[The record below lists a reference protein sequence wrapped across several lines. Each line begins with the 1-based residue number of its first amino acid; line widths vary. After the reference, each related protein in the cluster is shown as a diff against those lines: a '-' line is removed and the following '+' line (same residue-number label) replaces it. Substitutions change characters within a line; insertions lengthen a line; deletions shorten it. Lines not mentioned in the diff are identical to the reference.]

1 MRKSGTGV
9 AIIPLLLFFFA
20 ATLLF
25 NPTLHAQSPF
35 YQGKS
40 INLIVGNQ
48 AGGLYDL
55 WARLIANHIAKQIP
69 GNPNVTVQ
77 NMPAAGSLVA
87 ANYLY
92 NVAKPDGLTIG
103 AVIPGIYTDQLI
115 ARKEVQFDWAKFSWI
130 GTPEQTEWVFIT
142 RADSPYKSIEDMR
155 AAPEPPK
162 CGSTG
167 TGSFLYQVPKLLE
180 ETLGMKL
187 NMVTGYTGGPD
198 VDLAIERGEVRCRSI
213 SVTAF
218 FGREPYIAWG
228 KKGFVRPLAQTG
240 KKRDISLGDVPTI
253 YELMDQYKTSEIGRR
268 LATVLLAS
276 NIFGRPWLTPPG
288 VPAERVRILREAW
301 NRTVKDPEFLAEAK
315 KRRWPVEPVLGEEL
329 DSLAKEVMTQ
339 PPEVVQRL
347 KKFLEE

>member
-1 MRKSGTGV
+1 
-9 AIIPLLLFFFA
+9 
-20 ATLLF
+20 
-25 NPTLHAQSPF
+25 
-35 YQGKS
+35 
-40 INLIVGNQ
+40 
-48 AGGLYDL
+48 
-55 WARLIANHIAKQIP
+55 
-69 GNPNVTVQ
+69 
-77 NMPAAGSLVA
+77 LVA

-115 ARKEVQFDWAKFSWI
+115 GRKEVQFDWARFNWI

-142 RADSPYKSIEDMR
+142 RADSPYKSIEDIR
-155 AAPEPPK
+155 SAPEPPK

-240 KKRDISLGDVPTI
+240 KKRDISLGDVRTI
-253 YELMDQYKTSEIGRR
+253 YELMDQYKTPEIGRR
-268 LATVLLAS
+268 LATVMLAS

-301 NRTVKDPEFLAEAK
+301 NRTMKDEEFLAEAK
-315 KRRWPVEPVLGEEL
+315 KRRWPVAPVAGEEL
-329 DSLAKEVMTQ
+329 DSLAKEVITQ
-339 PPEVVQRL
+339 PAEVVQRL